1 MGSGSLAQPREI
13 LLSREKEEMGEVE
26 KITDGIHE
34 AFTASQGANNNLVNS
49 VDIKWQKNDGFLH
62 FI

>member
-1 MGSGSLAQPREI
+1 
-13 LLSREKEEMGEVE
+13 MGEVE

-62 FI
+62 FIWKMKSPRGHQQ